1 MVYLIMRHA
10 GSYVG
15 VFIEYLRQ
23 EYSVQVT
30 FREQWNDE
38 RLRYVDSTKGNI
50 GRTNYVPHLINNIYQ
65 NQLVLLGRQ
74 GLQLQ
79 GWWVVGGIPTTTRT
93 VSCFVFF
100 LFLKT
105 CSRGDQTRSLL
116 YEICINQKLEDCC
129 LGKLNYLTLTDPSKV
144 WMPDT
149 FFRNEK
155 EAKKH
160 EIIVP
165 NVYVRI
171 YPNGDILYSIR

>member
-1 MVYLIMRHA
+1 M
-10 GSYVG
+10 
-15 VFIEYLRQ
+15 
-23 EYSVQVT
+23 
-30 FREQWNDE
+30 
-38 RLRYVDSTKGNI
+38 
-50 GRTNYVPHLINNIYQ
+50 
-65 NQLVLLGRQ
+65 
-74 GLQLQ
+74 
-79 GWWVVGGIPTTTRT
+79 VGGIPTTTRT

-100 LFLKT
+100 LFLTKA

-116 YEICINQKLEDCC
+116 YEICINKKLEDCC